1 MNPVSTNINTPTEST
16 SPEEKVRAKAKAAAK
31 LRRSLSC
38 LVPIQPHGCK
48 RPFFCIHP
56 NAGVVFP
63 YYELAFC
70 LAKEQPFYGL
80 QSVGIAGKSQ
90 PLTSIEEMATH
101 YIKAMRT
108 VQPFGPYA
116 LGGWSLGG
124 LIAFEMAQQL
134 QRVGESVLLV
144 SLDGAANQ
152 SNKFI
157 NSWEV
162 VKFISTSVVRNIW
175 PYVFDYLN
183 LTPKR
188 NNGISHRSESIVSNR
203 IAHIAQGIA
212 QRAETAKF
220 RQEAI
225 RRLFPV
231 LWRNTTAFIN
241 YKPQVYPG
249 RMILLRSYGT
259 SRKYRRYPKLGWSSL
274 VQQGIE
280 IHEIPGH
287 HLNILRQP
295 HVKAVAATLQACL
308 DEDAGIQIEH
318 HKYSSLEK

>member
-1 MNPVSTNINTPTEST
+1 MNPVSTNINTPTESA

-38 LVPIQPHGCK
+38 LVPIQPHGSK
-48 RPFFCIHP
+48 RPFFCAHP

-63 YYELAFC
+63 YYELAFS

-80 QSVGIAGKSQ
+80 QSVGIAGKNQ

-101 YIKAMRT
+101 YIKAVRT
-108 VQPFGPYA
+108 VQPKGPYT
-116 LGGWSLGG
+116 LGGWSLGAM
-124 LIAFEMAQQL
+124 IAFEMAQQL
-134 QRVGESVLLV
+134 QRAGESVLLV
-144 SLDGAANQ
+144 SLDGTANQ
-152 SNKFI
+152 GNKFI
-157 NSWEV
+157 NSWQV
-162 VKFISTSVVRNIW
+162 VKFISTSVVRHIW

-183 LTPKR
+183 LTSKKKEQWDY
-188 NNGISHRSESIVSNR
+188 NNKLPISNR

-212 QRAETAKF
+212 QRAETAEF

-249 RMILLRSYGT
+249 RMILLRSYG
-259 SRKYRRYPKLGWSSL
+259 SFQKYRRYPNLGWSNL
-274 VQQGIE
+274 VEQGIE
-280 IHEIPGH
+280 LHEIPGH

-295 HVKAVAATLQACL
+295 HVKAIAATLQACL
-308 DEDAGIQIEH
+308 DEN
-318 HKYSSLEK
+318 

>member
-38 LVPIQPHGCK
+38 LVPIQPHGSK

-63 YYELAFC
+63 YYELAFN
-70 LAKEQPFYGL
+70 LANVQPFYGL
-80 QSVGIAGKSQ
+80 QSVGIAGKNQ
-90 PLTSIEEMATH
+90 PLTSIEEMASH
-101 YIKAMRT
+101 YIKAVRT

-162 VKFISTSVVRNIW
+162 IKFISTSVVRNIW

-183 LTPKR
+183 LTPKQKKQCDKPKGHALR
-188 NNGISHRSESIVSNR
+188 DRTELPISNR

-259 SRKYRRYPKLGWSSL
+259 SRKYPRYPNLGWSNL

-295 HVKAVAATLQACL
+295 HVKAIAATLQACL
-308 DEDAGIQIEH
+308 DDN
-318 HKYSSLEK
+318 